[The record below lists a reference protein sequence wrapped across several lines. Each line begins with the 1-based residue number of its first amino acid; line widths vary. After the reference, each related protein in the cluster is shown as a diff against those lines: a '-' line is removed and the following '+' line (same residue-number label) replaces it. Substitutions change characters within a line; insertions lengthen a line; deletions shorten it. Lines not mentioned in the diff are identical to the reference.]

1 MQPAPDSEVTAQE
14 ADVEVDA
21 SRSKT
26 MRVFEVETSLG
37 VVPEPASLHEATAY
51 LCLSNRKYAT
61 GSKILALR
69 ICFLAASFVLVF
81 IQTASAA
88 ALLRNI
94 DNFGRECNQNDDCRY
109 GFYCSYVLGNC
120 AGCNLVKDPVGTD
133 GYDDD
138 YCNSTSG
145 SGAWLARVEFVGGPM
160 VGRFSSTKENAEYCD
175 ACYLSNREEYIRS
188 PDGPAKNVSRMLWYD
203 WIMMT
208 LATAVIA
215 SAFMDEMHD
224 IKNAQFRVRD
234 ETGGGGSAGA
244 GVGFL
249 AFRFDGHLPFRL
261 FLFLLTSIRQFV
273 FLPILLGVVPMFI
286 LRIDS
291 DALNICM
298 NTVAVLFLLELDNL
312 AFEHGLSRGMRAF
325 FQAAPPLGL
334 QKSDDLQLNISNY
347 LTAAASFA
355 AVFSPLVVF
364 TNDVRGSRGDYPTFL
379 TNYVAYFP
387 IFGGHIIEVATMTA
401 NDLLVGYCTSR
412 GMIVSQLLT
421 ALLVICC
428 NLAIG
433 VWTIFYIYHTFFG
446 DALTDG
452 ALEAWGIQT
461 SSVDA
466 QLNSTSMLKPVD
478 AQGPPPVA

>member
-160 VGRFSSTKENAEYCD
+160 VGRFSSTKENA
-175 ACYLSNREEYIRS
+175 
-188 PDGPAKNVSRMLWYD
+188 
-203 WIMMT
+203 
-208 LATAVIA
+208 
-215 SAFMDEMHD
+215 
-224 IKNAQFRVRD
+224 
-234 ETGGGGSAGA
+234 
-244 GVGFL
+244 
-249 AFRFDGHLPFRL
+249 
-261 FLFLLTSIRQFV
+261 
-273 FLPILLGVVPMFI
+273 
-286 LRIDS
+286 
-291 DALNICM
+291 
-298 NTVAVLFLLELDNL
+298 
-312 AFEHGLSRGMRAF
+312 
-325 FQAAPPLGL
+325 
-334 QKSDDLQLNISNY
+334 
-347 LTAAASFA
+347 
-355 AVFSPLVVF
+355 
-364 TNDVRGSRGDYPTFL
+364 
-379 TNYVAYFP
+379 
-387 IFGGHIIEVATMTA
+387 
-401 NDLLVGYCTSR
+401 
-412 GMIVSQLLT
+412 
-421 ALLVICC
+421 
-428 NLAIG
+428 
-433 VWTIFYIYHTFFG
+433 
-446 DALTDG
+446 
-452 ALEAWGIQT
+452 
-461 SSVDA
+461 
-466 QLNSTSMLKPVD
+466 
-478 AQGPPPVA
+478 